1 MDVNIQ
7 KYQALITTIRAGS
20 ITKAAELLNYSQSGV
35 SRMLADLEK
44 EWGVVLLERGK
55 AGVRLTSD
63 GMQLFPYAENIVRE
77 YTRLQEQIDL
87 VNGLQRGL
95 IRIGTLSSVAAHWLP
110 SIIKRFQKDYPN
122 IDYVLELGYYTDLEK
137 WLMEGRIDCAFLAMP
152 DNPELETIKLG
163 RDRQMAV
170 LPLKHPLLR
179 YKKIPLTKLVLEPF
193 MLLSRDDNSDAME
206 IFNRHNL
213 HPQIHFTTWDDFAI
227 MSMVEQGMGVSI
239 LPELILQR
247 IPYQIAIRELDI
259 TIHREL
265 VLALRSQKDA
275 SLAVKKF
282 IEYTKKYAHA

>member
-1 MDVNIQ
+1 MDANIQ
-7 KYQALITTIRAGS
+7 KYQALVATIQAGS
-20 ITKAAELLNYSQSGV
+20 ITGAAGVLNYSQSGI
-35 SRMLADLEK
+35 SRMIADLEK

-55 AGVRLTSD
+55 TGVRLTSD
-63 GMQLFPYAENIVRE
+63 GVQLFPFVENIIRE

-110 SIIKRFQKDYPN
+110 NIIKQFQKDYPN

-137 WLMEGRIDCAFLAMP
+137 WLLEGKIDCAFLAMP

-163 RDRQMAV
+163 QDKQMAV
-170 LPLKHPLLR
+170 LPLNHPLLR
-179 YKKIPLTKLVLEPF
+179 YECIPIEELALEPF

-206 IFNRHNL
+206 IFTRRNL

-259 TIHREL
+259 TIHRDL
-265 VLALRSQKDA
+265 VLALRSQRDA

>member
-1 MDVNIQ
+1 MDANIQ
-7 KYQALITTIRAGS
+7 KYQALVATIQVGS
-20 ITKAAELLNYSQSGV
+20 ITGAAEQLSYSQSGI
-35 SRMLADLEK
+35 SRMIADLEK
-44 EWGVVLLERGK
+44 EWGVVLLERSK
-55 AGVRLTSD
+55 TGVRLTSD
-63 GMQLFPYAENIVRE
+63 GMQLFPFAENIIRE
-77 YTRLQEQIDL
+77 YSRLQEQIDL

-110 SIIKRFQKDYPN
+110 NIIKRFQKDYPN
-122 IDYVLELGYYTDLEK
+122 IDYVLELGYYTDLER
-137 WLMEGRIDCAFLAMP
+137 WLLEGKIDCAFLAMP
-152 DNPELETIKLG
+152 NNPELETIKLG

-170 LPLKHPLLR
+170 LPLNHPLLK
-179 YKKIPLTKLVLEPF
+179 YKRIPIEKLALEPF

-206 IFNRHNL
+206 IFNQHNL

-259 TIHREL
+259 TIHRDL
-265 VLALRSQKDA
+265 VLALRSQRDA